1 MEVRG
6 ISELSNSKLENKHTI
21 SVRIEKDILD
31 QFKAIS
37 EQLGTSYSE
46 ILRTLIDEYINEN
59 DK

>member
-6 ISELSNSKLENKHTI
+6 ISELSNSKIENKHTI
-21 SVRIEKDILD
+21 GVRIEKDILD
-31 QFKAIS
+31 QFKEIS

-59 DK
+59 GK